1 MFGRSS
7 LSQVGADESF
17 GEAKASRKDR
27 WRLLLG
33 NQCVHEVQEAGQIAI
48 VVAADGEEGDWY
60 AGRNADGILDVQ
72 ALKRNRSLSKDSH

>member
-1 MFGRSS
+1 MFGWSS

-33 NQCVHEVQEAGQIAI
+33 DQCVHEVQEAGQIAI

-72 ALKRNRSLSKDSH
+72 ALKWNRSLSKHPY